1 MANTK
6 DKEKNKTKKAKTT
19 EKKVEKKDETKV
31 TSKKD
36 NKSDNKKTILI
47 IALLVIFFIGIFV
60 VSNNSGKG
68 KYGET
73 SGSLS
78 TGDAQSESANIKEEE
93 MGELTEIGIDD
104 YLALYKGENAA
115 IIYIGRPTCSHCVI
129 QQPIMRYMVYK
140 YGVQVNYLN
149 TDELDEKGITKLQKS
164 DDYFSEGF
172 GTPLILIVK
181 GSEIVD
187 VSEGETS
194 IEDLTEMF
202 KKYDLIN
209 EE

>member
-1 MANTK
+1 MANTRDK
-6 DKEKNKTKKAKTT
+6 DKNKTKKIKKTE
-19 EKKVEKKDETKV
+19 EKVVKKED
-31 TSKKD
+31 KKEARS
-36 NKSDNKKTILI
+36 NKNKNDNKKTILI
-47 IALLVIFFIGIFV
+47 IAVLIIFFIGIFV

-68 KYGET
+68 KYGES

-93 MGELTEIGIDD
+93 MGELTNIGIEE
-104 YLALYKGENAA
+104 YLALYKGENAS

-172 GTPLILIVK
+172 GTPLILVVK

-187 VSEGETS
+187 MSEGETS
-194 IEDLTEMF
+194 IEDLTDMF
-202 KKYDLIN
+202 KKQNLIT

>member
-6 DKEKNKTKKAKTT
+6 DKEKNKSKKAKNT
-19 EKKVEKKDETKV
+19 EEKVVKKETR
-31 TSKKD
+31 SKK
-36 NKSDNKKTILI
+36 NTNDNKKTILI
-47 IALLVIFFIGIFV
+47 IALLVIFFIVIFL

-68 KYGET
+68 KYGES

-93 MGELTEIGIDD
+93 MGELTEIGIDE
-104 YLALYKGENAA
+104 YLALYKGENAS

-187 VSEGETS
+187 MSEGETS
-194 IEDLTEMF
+194 IEDLTDMF
-202 KKYDLIN
+202 KKQNLIT